1 MESSQAVNNSDFAIG
16 RFHFLR
22 RLLFVHGRENY
33 RRLSIF
39 AYYMFYKNVVLVL
52 TMYLFSMFAM
62 ASSGL
67 YYNGAYYDGYNVLY
81 TGLPPIIFG
90 FNDQVYARSFDTDLP
105 KLYQPGLQRSIYTHR
120 GFARW
125 MLEGTAL
132 AVLAAFVPM
141 LALGTSSLSAPHLGD
156 PGFHQLSFF
165 SMCITCFVTNM
176 RLALEVY
183 SWTFMEHIAIWGTLI
198 VFEISCILFSFV
210 TPGGAWET
218 FNWTAWG
225 PLYFM
230 LVKVYAQ
237 PAFWLGTVLATTLAL
252 FPRFAHRGYEKTLA
266 QRKEAKAHDTADPQ
280 APMRPLGRPL

>member
-1 MESSQAVNNSDFAIG
+1 M
-16 RFHFLR
+16 
-22 RLLFVHGRENY
+22 
-33 RRLSIF
+33 
-39 AYYMFYKNVVLVL
+39 VLVL

-67 YYNGAYYDGYNVLY
+67 YYTGAYYDGYNVLY

-90 FNDQVYARSFDTDLP
+90 FNDQMFARAMDTDLP
-105 KLYQPGLQRSIYTHR
+105 KLYQPGLKRSIYTHR

-125 MLEGTAL
+125 MLEGTLL

-141 LALGTSSLSAPHLGD
+141 LALGTSSLSAPSLGD

-210 TPGGAWET
+210 TPVGAWET
-218 FNWTAWG
+218 FNWTSWG
-225 PLYFM
+225 RMYYM

-237 PAFWLGTVLATTLAL
+237 PAFWLGTILVTLLAL
-252 FPRFAHRGYEKTLA
+252 LPRFAHRGLEKELA
-266 QRKEAKAHDTADPQ
+266 RRKEKESVQPLKPEP
-280 APMRPLGRPL
+280 PMRPLA